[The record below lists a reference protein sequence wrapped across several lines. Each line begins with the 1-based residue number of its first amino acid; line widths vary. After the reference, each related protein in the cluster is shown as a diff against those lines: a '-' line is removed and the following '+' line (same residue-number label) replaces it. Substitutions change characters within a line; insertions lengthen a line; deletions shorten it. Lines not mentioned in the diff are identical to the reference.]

1 MFDTRMRP
9 FRSVRRT
16 RRRFLPSVWILIIV
30 ISYANA
36 VCGEDRDANAS
47 DPVGDTPPEGAV
59 AEGRILGLDVGDENT
74 NFQAGMWLLALV
86 SLLATAIPAVFL
98 DPSLGFRRRRRRHA
112 AHEGHRDADN
122 DAGTATLGEEWR
134 RIMTM
139 VRRAAGSYG
148 R

>member
-1 MFDTRMRP
+1 MSDTRLRS

-16 RRRFLPSVWILIIV
+16 RRRFQPSVWILIIV
-30 ISYANA
+30 ISFANG
-36 VCGEDRDANAS
+36 VCGEDN
-47 DPVGDTPPEGAV
+47 PPEGAV

-112 AHEGHRDADN
+112 AHEGHRDADD

>member
-1 MFDTRMRP
+1 MSDSRLRP

-16 RRRFLPSVWILIIV
+16 RRRFQPSVWILIIAV
-30 ISYANA
+30 SFANG
-36 VCGEDRDANAS
+36 VCGE
-47 DPVGDTPPEGAV
+47 DTPPEGAV

-112 AHEGHRDADN
+112 AHEGHRDADD

-134 RIMTM
+134 RVMTM